1 MACFPELDPNLVKP
15 DPDLARR
22 VPYDLAMYYLAL
34 PLAQENGS
42 VSVAMAHPE
51 NEAARATL
59 HDLLRAKIVPLRG
72 QSDTI
77 RTAIK
82 QVHQA
87 KSPVSARI
95 LTWSANPDLA
105 PVVRQTAV
113 MVGNCLPTIVP
124 VFDAGQVTLATV
136 LSAAGAARPALT
148 IIAPPPDQPVETLL
162 RVASAP
168 LVLIRG
174 PFRSPRQVL
183 VVVRGFA
190 SDDLLLELAAPVLRK
205 VATRVV
211 LLPLYDE
218 SAPALDQFLCA
229 DGPAR
234 QHLDGLLQRL
244 DKEHIDAALRVR
256 SGDPVSQV
264 VTELRQGDYDLLVI
278 AAEASGQFVARVLK
292 AADRDKTHTDRP
304 VFILKPTH
312 DFQPRPG
319 MESSENSQPG
329 VSAR

>member
-1 MACFPELDPNLVKP
+1 MACFPELDLNLVKP
-15 DPDLARR
+15 DPELARR

-51 NEAARATL
+51 NAAARATL
-59 HDLLRAKIVPLRG
+59 HDLLRAEIVPLRG

-87 KSPVSARI
+87 KSPASARI
-95 LTWSANPDLA
+95 LTWSGSPDLA
-105 PVVRQTAV
+105 PVVRQTAA
-113 MVGNCLPTIVP
+113 MVGNCLPTAVP
-124 VFDAGQVTLATV
+124 VFDAGQATLATV
-136 LSAAGAARPALT
+136 LSAAGAAHPTLT
-148 IIAPPPDQPVETLL
+148 IIAPPPGQPVDALL
-162 RVASAP
+162 RDANAP

-174 PFRSPRQVL
+174 PFRTPRQVL

-190 SDDLLLELAAPVLRK
+190 SDDILLELAAPVLRK
-205 VATRVV
+205 LAARVV

-218 SAPALDQFLCA
+218 SARALDQFLCV

-234 QHLDGLLQRL
+234 QHLEGLLQRL
-244 DKEHIDAALRVR
+244 EDEHITAALRVR
-256 SGDPVSQV
+256 SGNPVSQV

-278 AAEASGQFVARVLK
+278 AAEASGQFVARVLE
-292 AADRDKTHTDRP
+292 AADREKTHTGRP

-312 DFQPRPG
+312 GFQHRPG
-319 MESSENSQPG
+319 TDTNENSQPG